1 MNKNILSATPKSPM
15 AKAKRLMELQAL
27 VKSVK
32 PEIDELKADL
42 LKVTQDLGVLTLK
55 TELYT
60 ISRAKR
66 ITPEVVDFKTVEQE
80 LKDKNIP
87 YGTKVVFADYMTATF
102 KKLIEDGKEID
113 GLEAKETEYISVR
126 IREKKED
133 VINLENKS

>member
-15 AKAKRLMELQAL
+15 MKAKRLMELQAL

-55 TELYT
+55 TEEYT

-66 ITPEVVDFKTVEQE
+66 ITPEVTDFKTLVEE
-80 LKDKNIP
+80 LKENKIP
-87 YGTKVVFADYMTATF
+87 YGLQTVFADYMTVTF
-102 KKLIEDGKEID
+102 KKLIEDGRELD
-113 GLEAKETEYISVR
+113 GLEAKITEYIAVR
-126 IREKKED
+126 IREKKDDE
-133 VINLENKS
+133 VINLETK